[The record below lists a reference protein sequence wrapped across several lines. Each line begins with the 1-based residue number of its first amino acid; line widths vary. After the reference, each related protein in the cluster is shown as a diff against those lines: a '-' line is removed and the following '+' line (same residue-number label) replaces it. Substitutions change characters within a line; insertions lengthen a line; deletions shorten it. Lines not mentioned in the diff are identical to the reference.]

1 MDCHQFA
8 GPQIVVP
15 QRGPH
20 AVEGGGGQRL
30 GFLVFA
36 CHVEDH
42 REIRCASHGDLVP
55 VCDLVRLSGNRVP
68 QIPFRCGQIAL
79 AEPTEDDVLVDRKI
93 MVQSDHLVGIPDR
106 RVESM
111 MDVAVHREIPE
122 GPGATRALLDDVEP
136 DASRRRVDAVAGL
149 REDDQHTDRG
159 EGQTSCSA
167 EDRGAVGSGWGPFL
181 DRRVDAQ
188 HNRRHD
194 GCQREVHPVFLG
206 DCRQRQEAR

>member
-1 MDCHQFA
+1 MCLALPVKVMELCA
-8 GPQIVVP
+8 GDMAIVDL
-15 QRGPH
+15 
-20 AVEGGGGQRL
+20 GG
-30 GFLVFA
+30 VTK
-36 CHVEDH
+36 
-42 REIRCASHGDLVP
+42 EISL
-55 VCDLVRLSGNRVP
+55 
-68 QIPFRCGQIAL
+68 
-79 AEPTEDDVLVDRKI
+79 
-93 MVQSDHLVGIPDR
+93 
-106 RVESM
+106 
-111 MDVAVHREIPE
+111 
-122 GPGATRALLDDVEP
+122 ALLDDVEP